1 MAMIC
6 LKAVEWSDF
15 VNHAASDVRREA
27 VPKHRGTWRK
37 RYLETGAL
45 WRKVAKVPAQE
56 ASYRP
61 AAERVRMVKAA
72 FTPAGLMPRRQET
85 GGLIQQLYDSFSRPA
100 PAGTRSA
107 AMRVRQVLYRAG
119 PYQIDL
125 QIELQQ
131 VQNRLAVTG
140 QLVDLSHPEMV
151 GRDLQVMIS
160 DGRGYIVNTV
170 TNHFGEFRGE
180 IENSGDLEISFHG
193 GIGKPIVIL
202 LRGALDNSSTA
213 KE

>member
-1 MAMIC
+1 MNC
-6 LKAVEWSDF
+6 LKTVGWSDF
-15 VNHAASDVRREA
+15 VNHAASDVQREA
-27 VPKHRGTWRK
+27 VPKHGGTWRK

-45 WRKVAKVPAQE
+45 WRKVGKVPTEE
-56 ASYRP
+56 ASYLR
-61 AAERVRMVKAA
+61 AAERVRVVKAA
-72 FTPAGLMPRRQET
+72 FAPAGRMPRRQET

-160 DGRGYIVNTV
+160 DGRGYTVNTV

-202 LRGALDNSSTA
+202 LRGAVDNSSTA

>member
-1 MAMIC
+1 MNC
-6 LKAVEWSDF
+6 LKTMGWNDF
-15 VNHAASDVRREA
+15 VNHAASDLRREA
-27 VPKHRGTWRK
+27 VPTHRGTWRK

-45 WRKVAKVPAQE
+45 WRNVAKLPAEE
-56 ASYRP
+56 ASHRP
-61 AAERVRMVKAA
+61 AAERVRVVKAA
-72 FTPAGLMPRRQET
+72 FAPAGLMPRRQEAA
-85 GGLIQQLYDSFSRPA
+85 GGLIQQLYDSFSQPA
-100 PAGTRSA
+100 PPGTRSA
-107 AMRVRQVLYRAG
+107 AMSIRQVLYRAG

-180 IENSGDLEISFHG
+180 VENSGDLEISFHG
-193 GIGKPIVIL
+193 RSGKPIVIL
-202 LRGALDNSSTA
+202 LRGALDPFSTA

>member
-1 MAMIC
+1 MAMNC
-6 LKAVEWSDF
+6 LKTVGWSDF
-15 VNHAASDVRREA
+15 VNHAASDDRRVA
-27 VPKHRGTWRK
+27 VPKHGGTWRK

-45 WRKVAKVPAQE
+45 WRKVGKVPAEE

-61 AAERVRMVKAA
+61 AAERVRVVKAA
-72 FTPAGLMPRRQET
+72 FAPAGLMPRRQET
-85 GGLIQQLYDSFSRPA
+85 DGLIQQLYDSLSQSP

-107 AMRVRQVLYRAG
+107 AMCVRQVLYRAG

-151 GRDLQVMIS
+151 GRGVQVMIS
-160 DGRGYIVNTV
+160 DGREYIVNTV

-180 IENSGDLEISFHG
+180 VENSGDLEISFHG
-193 GIGKPIVIL
+193 GSRKPIVIL
-202 LRGALDNSSTA
+202 LRGALNPFSSA